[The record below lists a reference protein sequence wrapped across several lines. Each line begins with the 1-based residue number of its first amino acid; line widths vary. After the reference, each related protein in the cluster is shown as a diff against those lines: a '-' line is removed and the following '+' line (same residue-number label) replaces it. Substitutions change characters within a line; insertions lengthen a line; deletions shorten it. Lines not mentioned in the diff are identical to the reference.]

1 MLEETNTD
9 IGRALFFESRRHTDE
24 VHLNTL
30 IGQIDQLLWE
40 LEGLNLLDRAVVP
53 DELVP
58 RITTVVAEA
67 TETKPLPAAEV
78 REPLLAL
85 DRLFEAQGR
94 LTKLKCERRGFQIVD
109 GEEGDE
115 LIAPPWIGRR
125 RPR

>member
-1 MLEETNTD
+1 VLEETNTD
-9 IGRALFFESRRHTDE
+9 IGKALFFESRRHTDE
-24 VHLNTL
+24 VRVNSL

-40 LEGLNLLDRAVVP
+40 LEGLNLQDRTVVP

-67 TETKPLPAAEV
+67 TEAKPLPAADV

-85 DRLFEAQGR
+85 ERLFEAQAR

-109 GEEGDE
+109 GEDGDE

-125 RPR
+125 RPS